1 MMIETP
7 SATSAPDLLGEPEV
21 DRRVRARA
29 RLSVFLRRKSL
40 LVGGALLL
48 LILVLVIGAPLFT
61 GYDPTAQDPNAI
73 LQGPS
78 PSHIMG
84 TDQLGRDIFAR
95 VLYGGRYT
103 LLASVLAVLIGA
115 LLGTGLGLLAGFF
128 GGIVENAG
136 MRLVDFLL
144 AFPGILLALAITT
157 VLGPGLGSAII
168 AIGISSL
175 PTYGRV
181 IHGVT
186 LQARTLTYVEAA
198 TALGVSTP
206 RLLRRHILPNM
217 FLQVVVLTTTGL
229 GIATL
234 WVAALGFLGLGLQ
247 PPTPEWGSILNDG
260 RDYVTMAWW
269 VSLFPGILISLY
281 VIGVNLVGDGLHES
295 VDPTASRM

>member
-7 SATSAPDLLGEPEV
+7 SATSAPHLLGEPEV
-21 DRRVRARA
+21 DRHVRARA

-73 LQGPS
+73 LQRPS
-78 PSHIMG
+78 LSHLMG

-103 LLASVLAVLIGA
+103 LLASGLAVLIGA

-157 VLGPGLGSAII
+157 ILGPGLGSAII

-206 RLLRRHILPNM
+206 RLLRRHILPNV
-217 FLQVVVLTTTGL
+217 FLQVVVL
-229 GIATL
+229 
-234 WVAALGFLGLGLQ
+234 
-247 PPTPEWGSILNDG
+247 
-260 RDYVTMAWW
+260 
-269 VSLFPGILISLY
+269 
-281 VIGVNLVGDGLHES
+281 
-295 VDPTASRM
+295 